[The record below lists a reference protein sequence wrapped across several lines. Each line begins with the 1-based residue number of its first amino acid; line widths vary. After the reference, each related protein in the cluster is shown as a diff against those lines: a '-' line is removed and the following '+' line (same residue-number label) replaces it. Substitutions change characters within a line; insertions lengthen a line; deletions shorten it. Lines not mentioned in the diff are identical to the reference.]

1 MKLKDEEYLGVPR
14 IISELSGKRVI
25 TSELITGMPINKV
38 AELDQD
44 ERNFVGFCNMFCFF
58 CFYILFFCYFDANKK
73 WQNYINI
80 MVKKL

>member
-38 AELDQD
+38 ADLDQD
-44 ERNFVGFCNMFCFF
+44 ERNFVS
-58 CFYILFFCYFDANKK
+58 I
-73 WQNYINI
+73 I
-80 MVKKL
+80 